1 MKRLWL
7 LCLLILCQSI
17 ALGATHQVGHRQITF
32 VDTTRANRQIQCEV
46 YYPAATAGDNVA
58 IAVGKF
64 PVLIYGHGFVM
75 PVSVYDVYWN
85 ALVPKGYI
93 IILPT
98 TESSFSPSHTNFG
111 KDLAYA
117 AKSMRLQGSL
127 PTSPFFNAVDSTSAV
142 MGHSMGGGCAFLAM
156 QYDPQITALVS
167 FAGAVT
173 NPSSVTAAM
182 SITKPSLVIA
192 GANDCVAPPK
202 NHQIP
207 MYDSLATQCKTYVSI
222 IGANHCQFA
231 SNNFNCSFGESTCSP
246 KATINAATQQ
256 SILFQHVIPWLDYYL
271 KRNCIAGD
279 QFQTLLSAPA
289 GITSSANCSLQ
300 SPRPIIQGQ
309 VQSCIGDIA
318 KIYTV
323 GNAAGFIPQ
332 WTAPKMGTVMGSLD
346 RDSLFVIWKNQGVD
360 TMKVRLTHP
369 QTGCFRDTMF
379 IVTIQPSPNPIIT
392 GKATVCADS
401 VAQSYAV
408 MQTANTSYL
417 WKKPVNGVTV
427 SDLSKPTI
435 SIAWTKHGIDT
446 LFVRQTN
453 TITNCSKDTQLIV
466 MINQLPEG
474 MITGE
479 QVVCESNKNVNYL
492 MQSSPGIST
501 LWQTPNN
508 GIIVGSKMSNTVSI
522 RWNAWGIDSLKAT
535 ITDTKTGCMRDT
547 FIVVTILE
555 KPKADIYGTK
565 NICEDT
571 PMSVYKVEAVSGHSY
586 FWTASPT
593 GTIIGPRNLDSIV
606 VRWTKVGKDIITVRE
621 TNLTTGCINDTSL
634 TITVN
639 PKPRPYIIGKSIVNE
654 GDRGIV
660 YAVPFNQGSMYSWSI
675 LSGDAIIRNQDQYQ
689 VNVDMG
695 KPGMLKIE
703 ATESNKFDCAD
714 ADTFDITIQAASSID
729 ENQFNIS
736 VFPNPVE
743 HSSMVNIQ
751 GDGILSVESFSLMG
765 EKKGFYLPISDTSIV
780 IPTMQYN
787 PGVYVLRIHTISG
800 SINTSILI
808 Q

>member
-1 MKRLWL
+1 
-7 LCLLILCQSI
+7 
-17 ALGATHQVGHRQITF
+17 
-32 VDTTRANRQIQCEV
+32 
-46 YYPAATAGDNVA
+46 
-58 IAVGKF
+58 
-64 PVLIYGHGFVM
+64 
-75 PVSVYDVYWN
+75 
-85 ALVPKGYI
+85 
-93 IILPT
+93 
-98 TESSFSPSHTNFG
+98 
-111 KDLAYA
+111 
-117 AKSMRLQGSL
+117 
-127 PTSPFFNAVDSTSAV
+127 
-142 MGHSMGGGCAFLAM
+142 
-156 QYDPQITALVS
+156 
-167 FAGAVT
+167 
-173 NPSSVTAAM
+173 
-182 SITKPSLVIA
+182 
-192 GANDCVAPPK
+192 
-202 NHQIP
+202 
-207 MYDSLATQCKTYVSI
+207 
-222 IGANHCQFA
+222 
-231 SNNFNCSFGESTCSP
+231 
-246 KATINAATQQ
+246 
-256 SILFQHVIPWLDYYL
+256 
-271 KRNCIAGD
+271 
-279 QFQTLLSAPA
+279 
-289 GITSSANCSLQ
+289 
-300 SPRPIIQGQ
+300 
-309 VQSCIGDIA
+309 
-318 KIYTV
+318 
-323 GNAAGFIPQ
+323 
-332 WTAPKMGTVMGSLD
+332 
-346 RDSLFVIWKNQGVD
+346 
-360 TMKVRLTHP
+360 
-369 QTGCFRDTMF
+369 
-379 IVTIQPSPNPIIT
+379 
-392 GKATVCADS
+392 
-401 VAQSYAV
+401 
-408 MQTANTSYL
+408 
-417 WKKPVNGVTV
+417 
-427 SDLSKPTI
+427 
-435 SIAWTKHGIDT
+435 
-446 LFVRQTN
+446 
-453 TITNCSKDTQLIV
+453 
-466 MINQLPEG
+466 
-474 MITGE
+474 
-479 QVVCESNKNVNYL
+479 VNYL

-508 GIIVGSKMSNTVSI
+508 GIIVGSKTSNTVSI

-621 TNLTTGCINDTSL
+621 TNLTTGCTNDTSL

-751 GDGILSVESFSLMG
+751 GDGILSVEAFSLMG
-765 EKKGFYLPISDTSIV
+765 EKKGYYLSMSDSSILM
-780 IPTMQYN
+780 PTLHYN

>member
-1 MKRLWL
+1 MKCIWY
-7 LCLLILCQSI
+7 LCFLILCQSF
-17 ALGATHQVGHRQITF
+17 ALGSNYQIGHRQITF
-32 VDTTRANRQIQCEV
+32 IDTTRANRQIQCEI
-46 YYPAATAGDNVA
+46 YYPATIAGDNVA
-58 IAVGKF
+58 IASGKF

-93 IILPT
+93 IVLPT

-127 PTSPFFNAVDSTSAV
+127 PNSPFFNAVDSTSAV

-167 FAGAVT
+167 FAGAIT

-182 SITKPSLVIA
+182 SIIKPSLVIA
-192 GANDCVAPPK
+192 GANDCVAPPR

-207 MYDSLATQCKTYVSI
+207 MYDSLAAQCKSYVSI

-231 SNNFNCSFGESTCSP
+231 SNNFNCTFGESTCTP

-256 SILFQHVIPWLDYYL
+256 SILFQHLIPWLNYYL
-271 KRNCIAGD
+271 KRDCIAGD
-279 QFQTLLSAPA
+279 QFQSLLSAST
-289 GITSSANCSLQ
+289 GITSSANCSLK
-300 SPRPIIQGQ
+300 SPQPIIQGQ
-309 VQSCIGDIA
+309 VQSCIGEIP
-318 KIYTV
+318 KVYTV
-323 GNAAGFIPQ
+323 GNAVGFIPQ
-332 WTAPKMGTVMGSLD
+332 WTAPKKGNVIGSLD
-346 RDSLFVIWKNQGVD
+346 KDSLVITWNNSGID
-360 TMKVRLTHP
+360 TIKVRLTHP

-379 IVTIQPSPNPIIT
+379 FVTIQPSPNPIII
-392 GKATVCADS
+392 GKANVCADAI
-401 VAQSYAV
+401 AQPYAV
-408 MQTANTSYL
+408 SQTANTSYL
-417 WKKPVNGVTV
+417 WKKPVNGITD

-446 LFVRQTN
+446 LYVRQTN

-479 QVVCESNKNVNYL
+479 QVVCESNKSVNYL
-492 MQSSPGIST
+492 MQSSPGVTT
-501 LWQTPNN
+501 LWQAPEN
-508 GIIVGSKMSNTVSI
+508 GIIVGSKTSNTVSI

-535 ITDTKTGCMRDT
+535 LTDSQTGCKRDT

-571 PMSVYKVEAVSGHSY
+571 PKSVYKVEAVPGHSY
-586 FWTASPT
+586 FWSASPT
-593 GTIIGPRNLDSIV
+593 GTIIGPRTLDSIV
-606 VRWTKVGKDIITVRE
+606 VHWTKVGKDIISVRE

-634 TITVN
+634 TITIN
-639 PKPRPYIIGKSIVNE
+639 PKPRPYIIGKSTVYE

-695 KPGMLKIE
+695 KPGMLRIE
-703 ATESNKFDCAD
+703 ATEANKFDCAY
-714 ADTFDITIQAASSID
+714 ADTFDITIQAASSIAED
-729 ENQFNIS
+729 RFNIS

-743 HSSMVNIQ
+743 HSNMVNIK
-751 GDGILSVESFSLMG
+751 GDGIQSVESFSLMG
-765 EKKGFYLPISDTSIV
+765 EKKGFYLPISDSSIV
-780 IPTMQYN
+780 IPTLQYN
-787 PGVYVLRIHTISG
+787 PGIYILRIHTISG
-800 SINTSILI
+800 SINTSIII

>member
-1 MKRLWL
+1 MKRLWYMCFL
-7 LCLLILCQSI
+7 MLCQSF
-17 ALGATHQVGHRQITF
+17 ALGSNYQIGHRQITF
-32 VDTTRANRQIQCEV
+32 IDTTRANRQIQCEI
-46 YYPAATAGDNVA
+46 YYPATTAGDNVA
-58 IAVGKF
+58 IASGKF
-64 PVLIYGHGFVM
+64 PVLIFGHGFVM

-93 IILPT
+93 IVLPT

-117 AKSMRLQGSL
+117 AKSMRLQGTLS
-127 PTSPFFNAVDSTSAV
+127 TSPFFNAVDSTSAV
-142 MGHSMGGGCAFLAM
+142 MGHSMGGGCAFLSM

-207 MYDSLATQCKTYVSI
+207 MYDSLASQCKTYLSI

-256 SILFQHVIPWLDYYL
+256 SILFQHVIPWLNYYL
-271 KRNCIAGD
+271 KRDCIAGD
-279 QFQTLLSAPA
+279 QFQTLLSAPT
-289 GITSSANCSLQ
+289 GITSSANCSLK
-300 SPRPIIQGQ
+300 SPQPIIQGKM
-309 VQSCIGDIA
+309 QSCLGA
-318 KIYTV
+318 TVQVYKV
-323 GNAAGFIPQ
+323 GNTAGFIPQ
-332 WTAPKMGTVMGSLD
+332 WTPPKKGDVIGSLD
-346 RDSLFVIWKNQGVD
+346 KDSLVVTWNNSGID
-360 TMKVRLTHP
+360 TIKVRLSHP
-369 QTGCFRDTMF
+369 QTGCYRDTMF

-392 GKATVCADS
+392 GKSSVCADS
-401 VAQSYAV
+401 IY
-408 MQTANTSYL
+408 QTYSVSQAASTLYL
-417 WKKPVNGVTV
+417 WKKPTNGVTE
-427 SDLSKPTI
+427 SDLTKPTL

-446 LFVRQTN
+446 LYVRQTN
-453 TITNCSKDTQLIV
+453 TITNCIKDTHLIV

-479 QVVCESNKNVNYL
+479 QLVCESNNSMKYS
-492 MQSSPGIST
+492 MESSLGTSI
-501 LWQTPNN
+501 LWQTPKN
-508 GIIVGSKMSNTVSI
+508 GMIVGSNTSNVVSI
-522 RWNAWGIDSLKAT
+522 RWNARGIDSLKAT
-535 ITDTKTGCMRDT
+535 LTDPQTGCKRDT

-571 PMSVYKVEAVSGHSY
+571 PMSIYKVEAVPGNSY
-586 FWTASPT
+586 FWSASPT
-593 GTIIGPRNLDSIV
+593 GTIIGPRNLDSIM
-606 VRWTKVGKDIITVRE
+606 VRWTKVGKDIISVRE
-621 TNLTTGCINDTSL
+621 TNLETGCINDTSL
-634 TITVN
+634 IINVN
-639 PKPRPYIIGKSIVNE
+639 PKPRPYINGKAIVNE

-675 LSGDAIIRNQDQYQ
+675 LSGDAIIRNQDQFQ

-703 ATESNKFDCAD
+703 ATESNKYDCAF
-714 ADTFDITIQAASSID
+714 ADTFDITIQAASSIT
-729 ENQFNIS
+729 ENRFNIS

-743 HSSMVNIQ
+743 HSSMVYIKGDDIQ
-751 GDGILSVESFSLMG
+751 LVELFSLMG

-780 IPTMQYN
+780 IPTLKFN
-787 PGVYVLRIHTISG
+787 PGVYILRIHTSSG
-800 SINTSILI
+800 SISTSIII

>member
-1 MKRLWL
+1 MKCIWY
-7 LCLLILCQSI
+7 LCFLILCQSF
-17 ALGATHQVGHRQITF
+17 ALGSNYQIGHRQITF
-32 VDTTRANRQIQCEV
+32 IDTTRANRQIQCEI
-46 YYPAATAGDNVA
+46 YYPATIAGDNVA
-58 IAVGKF
+58 IASGKF

-93 IILPT
+93 IVLPT

-192 GANDCVAPPK
+192 GANDCVAPPR

-207 MYDSLATQCKTYVSI
+207 MYDSLAAQCKSYVSI

-231 SNNFNCSFGESTCSP
+231 SNNFNCTFGESTCTP

-256 SILFQHVIPWLDYYL
+256 SILFQHLIPWLNYYL
-271 KRNCIAGD
+271 KRDCVAGD
-279 QFQTLLSAPA
+279 QFQSLLSAST
-289 GITSSANCSLQ
+289 GITSSANCSLK
-300 SPRPIIQGQ
+300 SPQPIIQGQ
-309 VQSCIGDIA
+309 VQSCIGEIP
-318 KIYTV
+318 KVYTV
-323 GNAAGFIPQ
+323 GNAVGFIPQ
-332 WTAPKMGTVMGSLD
+332 WTAPKKGNVIGSLD
-346 RDSLFVIWKNQGVD
+346 KDSLVITWNNSGID
-360 TMKVRLTHP
+360 TIKVRLMHP

-379 IVTIQPSPNPIIT
+379 FVTIQPSPNPIII
-392 GKATVCADS
+392 GKANVCADAI
-401 VAQSYAV
+401 AQPYAV
-408 MQTANTSYL
+408 SQTANTSYL
-417 WKKPVNGVTV
+417 WKKPVNGITD

-446 LFVRQTN
+446 LYVRQTN

-479 QVVCESNKNVNYL
+479 QVVCESNKSVNYL
-492 MQSSPGIST
+492 MQSSPGVTT
-501 LWQTPNN
+501 LWQTPEN
-508 GIIVGSKMSNTVSI
+508 GIIVGSKTSNTVSI
-522 RWNAWGIDSLKAT
+522 RWNARGIDSLKAT
-535 ITDTKTGCMRDT
+535 LTDSQTGCKRDT

-571 PMSVYKVEAVSGHSY
+571 PKSVYKVEAVPGHSY
-586 FWTASPT
+586 FWSASPT
-593 GTIIGPRNLDSIV
+593 GTIIGPRTLDSIV
-606 VRWTKVGKDIITVRE
+606 VHWTKVGKDIITVRE

-639 PKPRPYIIGKSIVNE
+639 PKPRPYIIGKSTVYE

-695 KPGMLKIE
+695 KPGMLRIE
-703 ATESNKFDCAD
+703 ATEANKFDCAY
-714 ADTFDITIQAASSID
+714 ADTFDITIQAASSIAED
-729 ENQFNIS
+729 QFNVS

-743 HSSMVNIQ
+743 HSNMVNIK
-751 GDGILSVESFSLMG
+751 GDGIQSVESFSLMG
-765 EKKGFYLPISDTSIV
+765 EKKGFYLPISDSSIV
-780 IPTMQYN
+780 IPTLQYN
-787 PGVYVLRIHTISG
+787 PGIYILRIHTSSG
-800 SINTSILI
+800 SINTSIII